1 MDGPAPEPS
10 LPAIVESIE
19 GRSAKDTELLSS
31 RLFGGCWP
39 GGMGDRTEPGALE
52 WVRRWG
58 PSRLTAE
65 PLPCSCVQGRCAVCN

>member
-10 LPAIVESIE
+10 VPAIVAAIES
-19 GRSAKDTELLSS
+19 RTARDTDSLSA
-31 RLFGGCWP
+31 RLRGHCWP
-39 GGMGDRTEPGALE
+39 GGVGDRTEPAALE

-65 PLPCSCVQGRCAVCN
+65 PLACSCVQGRCAVCN

>member
-10 LPAIVESIE
+10 VPAIVESIE
-19 GRSAKDTELLSS
+19 ARSARESERLSA
-31 RLFGGCWP
+31 RLRNHCWP
-39 GGMGDRTEPGALE
+39 GGHGDRSDPAALE

-65 PLPCSCVQGRCAVCN
+65 PLPCSCVRGRCAVCN

>member
-10 LPAIVESIE
+10 VPAIVESIE
-19 GRSAKDTELLSS
+19 GRSVKDTELLSA
-31 RLFGGCWP
+31 RLRDLCWP
-39 GGMGDRTEPGALE
+39 GGMGDRSQPSALE

-65 PLPCSCVQGRCAVCN
+65 PLPCSCVQGRCSVCN

>member
-10 LPAIVESIE
+10 LAAIVESIE
-19 GRSAKDTELLSS
+19 SRSAQDTELLSS
-31 RLFGGCWP
+31 RLRSGCWP
-39 GGMGDRTEPGALE
+39 GGMGDRSEPRALE

-65 PLPCSCVQGRCAVCN
+65 PLSCSCVRGRCSVCN

>member
-31 RLFGGCWP
+31 RLLGGCWP
-39 GGMGDRTEPGALE
+39 GGFGDRSEPGALD

-65 PLPCSCVQGRCAVCN
+65 PLSCSCVRGRCAVCN